1 MSEQE
6 PQADDSPTP
15 IESKEPQAIPD
26 TVGGRIFAG
35 CFVFLAGYVGIFALL
50 FMLAPA
56 ILPGNSEVVKQ
67 VHGVLVV
74 LALVFAIYIAT
85 RP

>member
-35 CFVFLAGYVGIFALL
+35 CFVFLACYVGLSALVL
-50 FMLAPA
+50 MLAMA
-56 ILPGNSEVVKQ
+56 GLAGDRAVITEIY
-67 VHGVLVV
+67 GVLLV

-85 RP
+85 AP